1 METLGK
7 EGDMSI
13 MIDVLLE
20 EKERLEALIASY
32 RNQIEELPRGSI
44 SWKKRG
50 NGEYAY
56 LAYREVK
63 SVRFEYLGKRGSVA
77 VETTREKVDQ
87 RRDLQDK
94 CNLAEANLK
103 QIMRMLRAAGH
114 TV

>member
-1 METLGK
+1 MLGK
-7 EGDMSI
+7 EAGMSI
-13 MIDVLLE
+13 MVDVLLE

-32 RNQIEELPRGSI
+32 RKQIKELPRGSI

-63 SVRFEYLGKRGSVA
+63 SVRFEYLGKRGSAA
-77 VETTREKVDQ
+77 VERTRDAVDH
-87 RRDLQDK
+87 RRELQDK
-94 CNLAEANLK
+94 CARAEANLK
-103 QIMRMLRAAGH
+103 QINRMLRAAGH